1 MSTIKS
7 IAKITNLSAGTVS
20 LVLNGRGDEM
30 RISKKTQ
37 KLILDTAKGMGYL
50 PNLSARRLRQSKSK
64 STNLPT
70 IVIFWPTDLSA
81 DLLGRFF
88 IGVQNPILEQE
99 FNYELT
105 IQPYNRAQIS
115 KIKEVCNRGIYHAA
129 ILTGLSSDEQHYLE
143 ENPLSIPTVLFNRMS
158 NLYHCVYVDSY
169 AIGKKSAELFF
180 ARGHKRV
187 GTIITDYLIKNDN
200 NMRFKGF
207 QETCHTLGLELQ
219 DKHIQVA
226 PTTMEGGNMAAM
238 KLLESGELPTAIF
251 FPLGLMAIAALPQFK
266 QRGIHIPDD
275 IEILTYGDNEAEKYS
290 VPSLSTVKLP
300 VEEMSTACVRLALSI
315 IHDSSAHKKSLVFE
329 TPFIFRESCGG
340 FEHEL

>member
-1 MSTIKS
+1 MSTIRV
-7 IAKITNLSAGTVS
+7 IAKLTNLSAGTVS

-50 PNLSARRLRQSKSK
+50 PNLSARRLRQAHNI
-64 STNLPT
+64 NLPT

-88 IGVQNPILEQE
+88 IGAQHHILEQE
-99 FNYELT
+99 FDFELT
-105 IQPYNRAQIS
+105 IHPYNRAQIS
-115 KIKEVCNRGIYHAA
+115 KIREVCNRGIYHAA

-143 ENPLSIPTVLFNRMS
+143 ENPLSIPTILFNRAS
-158 NLYHCVYVDSY
+158 SLYHCVYVDSY
-169 AIGKKSAELFF
+169 SIGKKTAELFF
-180 ARGHKRV
+180 ARGHKKV
-187 GTIITDYLIKNDN
+187 GTIITDYLVKNDN
-200 NMRFKGF
+200 NLRFKGF
-207 QETCHTLGLELQ
+207 QETCHNLGLELQ

-226 PTTMEGGNMAAM
+226 PTTMEGGNIAAM
-238 KLLESGELPTAIF
+238 KLIESGELPTAIF

-266 QRGIHIPDD
+266 QSGIHIPND

-300 VEEMSTACVRLALSI
+300 VEEMSTACVRLALNI
-315 IHDSSAHKKSLVFE
+315 IHDPSLHNKSLVFE